1 MANIVGDDP
10 YRIVAMTYNVCFGC
24 MYSDFSDTDGKE
36 SGNSRFDATSRELV
50 KLCSQKNTDQGKN
63 ICLTNIQSVFE
74 STKLQFSSLDL
85 VGLQEAS
92 NWEQL
97 IKASVL
103 TSLSYVHHKALSA
116 DMVSLYNH
124 KKFKLDA
131 FIVGNIT
138 SKTMRET
145 LRDGHPAKDKPDG
158 RPYQLLFLTHRKSTH
173 KYVFINIHNSHLYT
187 RKELVAAL
195 GHEKRFFVPKS
206 NMQSFSNCNYDN
218 VDVDTVVYKGVLYD
232 IGTYYLETTQRT
244 FYEIIF
250 MGDTNDQGRI
260 DLWKEE
266 KEEAEDKQRRL
277 YEYDSSYTLFFRP
290 LLDLYIGNNNVSSK
304 GKQPPNSCCSGRV
317 HLRDDNATPNY
328 IIDLQGEKGIAAI
341 KHLDI
346 VTDID
351 DKYGDY
357 ILISK
362 GLQYEENK
370 NNVIPDFKHNA
381 SEFPTSDH
389 LPVVSVIIL
398 PQPQQQ
404 PQAGGNRRQRR
415 KHKSARQLHTRN
427 RHKHK
432 QTKLKNTK
440 TKRIYKK

>member
-1 MANIVGDDP
+1 MENIDVDNP

-24 MYSDFSDTDGKE
+24 MYSDFRSYIGKDGKLIE
-36 SGNSRFDATSRELV
+36 DGNSKYDATSRKLV
-50 KLCSQKNTDQGKN
+50 TKCSEDKLFNHKNV
-63 ICLTNIQSVFE
+63 CLSNIQTVFE
-74 STKLQFSSLDL
+74 STKTQFSSLDL

-138 SKTMRET
+138 STTMRET
-145 LRDGHPAKDKPDG
+145 LRDGHPAKVKPDG

-187 RKELVAAL
+187 RTELVDAL

-232 IGTYYLETTQRT
+232 IGTYYLDTTQRT

-260 DLWKEE
+260 DLWKED
-266 KEEAEDKQRRL
+266 ANPQTPTI
-277 YEYDSSYTLFFRP
+277 YSPFSP
-290 LLDLYIGNNNVSSK
+290 LSILDIKTSVSSK
-304 GKQPPNSCCSGRV
+304 EQTPPDSCCSGRV
-317 HLRDDNATPNY
+317 HLRDDNATPKY
-328 IIDLQGEKGIAAI
+328 ISDLQGENGIAAI

-346 VTDID
+346 VSDMD

-357 ILISK
+357 ILISEN
-362 GLQYEENK
+362 LNYET
-370 NNVIPDFKHNA
+370 NNVIPKFPTNA
-381 SEFPTSDH
+381 KLFPTSDH

-404 PQAGGNRRQRR
+404 SQEGGSRRHRR
-415 KHKSARQLHTRN
+415 KHKSARQLRTRN